1 MSKFRVFLDK
11 IKKGWNEYRRQCTIR
26 ECGFDVFQFIEDF
39 KKLKAENKSLKEE
52 INSLKIDG
60 IPKHR
65 YDELVQ
71 ENKRLNTQLEKFYT
85 LHNDFPSML
94 RKMWSGSEVVA
105 WIKEQQR
112 LHLSNSEVKNENI
125 SKSHS

>member
-1 MSKFRVFLDK
+1 MSKFREFIDK

-26 ECGFDVFQFIEDF
+26 ECGFDVFQLVEDF
-39 KKLKAENKSLKEE
+39 KKLKAENKALKEE

-60 IPKHR
+60 IPNHR

-71 ENKRLNTQLEKFYT
+71 DNKRLNTQLEKFYT

-94 RKMWSGSEVVA
+94 RKMWSGGEVVT

-112 LHLSNSEVKNENI
+112 IHLANNSVNDEVT
-125 SKSHS
+125 SPS